1 MKKKLFDVKPVK
13 MRTCN
18 IVINGKKVEVS
29 VPEGVSCE

>member
-18 IVINGKKVEVS
+18 IIINGKKVEAR
-29 VPEGVSCE
+29 VPESVYCE